1 MSWTARNTGSGDNME
16 LRRKAR
22 SALAK
27 IYGKERLKTS
37 KEDCVCYAYDARNAR
52 CIPDAVVFPVSAE
65 EISRTL
71 ALASELG
78 FPVVPRGSG
87 TGTTGGSVAVEGGV
101 VLVTTLMNRIVEID
115 ADNFIAE
122 VEPGVITGDFHR
134 AVEAKGMFYP
144 PDPSSAGISTLGGN
158 VAECAGGPR
167 AVKYGVTRDYVLG
180 VEAVLPTGEIVHT
193 GVRTAKGV
201 VGYDLTRLLVG
212 SEGTLAVI
220 TRILLK
226 LLPLPAATAT
236 LKVSFESMEEAAE
249 AVSKIIASGT
259 LPRCVEYMDEASIVC
274 AQSIADLNLPEG
286 CRSILLIEVD
296 GSASEVAT
304 SMEEVVTIVKEAGAM
319 AVEEARDAE
328 EAKRLWTVRKKV
340 SPALYLFGPD
350 KINEDIVV
358 PRSAIPRMV
367 KKIESLKKEYGLP
380 MVSFGHAGD
389 GNIHFNVMIDK
400 KDAAQKLR
408 ADAVIDEIFDHTL
421 ALGGTLSGEH
431 GVGITKREY
440 IGREIGEKE
449 LEIMRGIKK
458 LFDPKGILN
467 PSKIF

>member
-1 MSWTARNTGSGDNME
+1 MDLT
-16 LRRKAR
+16 RRAL
-22 SALAK
+22 SALKK

-37 KEDCVCYAYDARNAR
+37 LEDRVCYAYDARNMT
-52 CIPDAVVFPVSAE
+52 CTPDAVVFPTSAE
-65 EISRTL
+65 DISQTL
-71 ALASELG
+71 ALAHASG

-87 TGTTGGSVAVEGGV
+87 TGTTGGSVAVDGGV
-101 VLVTTLMNRIVEID
+101 ILVTTLMNRILEID
-115 ADNFIAE
+115 TDNFTAE

-134 AVEAKGMFYP
+134 AVEAKGLFYP
-144 PDPSSAGISTLGGN
+144 PDPSSAGVSTLGGN

-180 VEAVLPTGEIVHT
+180 VEAVLPTGEIIRT

-212 SEGTLAVI
+212 SEGTLAVV

-236 LKVSFESMEEAAE
+236 LKVSFRSMEEAAE
-249 AVSKIIASGT
+249 AVTRIIASGT

-274 AQSIADLNLPEG
+274 AQSIADLDLPEG

-296 GSASEVAT
+296 GSSSEVLTSLAT
-304 SMEEVVTIVKEAGAM
+304 VTGIVTEAGAM
-319 AVEEARDAE
+319 AVEEARNDD

-358 PRSAIPRMV
+358 PRSAIPQMV
-367 KKIESLKKEYGLP
+367 KKIEALKKEYGLP

-400 KDAAQKLR
+400 KDPVQRLR

-431 GVGITKREY
+431 GVGITKRDY
-440 IGREIGEKE
+440 IGKEIGEKE
-449 LEIMRGIKK
+449 LELMRGIKK

>member
-1 MSWTARNTGSGDNME
+1 MD
-16 LRRKAR
+16 LKRRVRA
-22 SALAK
+22 ALTK

-37 KEDCVCYAYDARNAR
+37 REDCVCYAYDARNAR
-52 CIPDAVVFPVSAE
+52 CIPDAVVFPTSAE

-71 ALASELG
+71 ALASKLG

-101 VLVTTLMNRIVEID
+101 VLVSTLMNRIVEID
-115 ADNFIAE
+115 TDNFTAE

-134 AVEAKGMFYP
+134 AVEARGLFYP
-144 PDPSSAGISTLGGN
+144 PDPSSAGVSTLGGN

-180 VEAVLPTGEIVHT
+180 VEAVLPTGEIIHT

-220 TRILLK
+220 TRILLR
-226 LLPLPAATAT
+226 LLPLPATTAT
-236 LKVSFESMEEAAE
+236 LKVSFASMEEAAE
-249 AVSKIIASGT
+249 AVTRIIASGT
-259 LPRCVEYMDEASIVC
+259 RPRCVEYMDEASIVC
-274 AQSIADLNLPEG
+274 AQSIADLELPDG

-304 SMEEVVTIVKEAGAM
+304 SLKSVVSIVEEAGAM
-319 AVEEARDAE
+319 AVEEARNAD

-358 PRSAIPRMV
+358 PRSAIPKMV
-367 KKIESLKKEYGLP
+367 KKIEELKKKYGLP

-400 KDAAQKLR
+400 KDPVQKLR
-408 ADAVIDEIFDHTL
+408 ADAVIDEIFDYTL

-431 GVGITKREY
+431 GVGINKRDY
-440 IGREIGEKE
+440 IGKEIGEKE
-449 LEIMRGIKK
+449 LELMRGIKA

>member
-1 MSWTARNTGSGDNME
+1 ME
-16 LRRKAR
+16 LKRKAR
-22 SALAK
+22 LALTD

-37 KEDCVCYAYDARNAR
+37 KEDRVCYAYDARNAR
-52 CIPDAVVFPVSAE
+52 CIPDAVVFPTSAE

-71 ALASELG
+71 ALACELG

-101 VLVTTLMNRIVEID
+101 VLVTTLMDRIVEID
-115 ADNFIAE
+115 TDNFTAE
-122 VEPGVITGDFHR
+122 VEPGVITGDFHK

-236 LKVSFESMEEAAE
+236 LKVSFASMEEAAE
-249 AVSKIIASGT
+249 AVTRIIASGT
-259 LPRCVEYMDEASIVC
+259 LPRCVEYMDEASIAC
-274 AQSIADLNLPEG
+274 AQSIADLDLPQG

-304 SMEEVVTIVKEAGAM
+304 SLEAVAGIVKGAGAM
-319 AVEEARDAE
+319 AVEEARDAH

-358 PRSAIPRMV
+358 PRSAIPKMV

-400 KDAAQKLR
+400 KDPVQKLR

-440 IGREIGEKE
+440 IGKEIGDKE

>member
-1 MSWTARNTGSGDNME
+1 MALKRGA
-16 LRRKAR
+16 L
-22 SALAK
+22 SALKK
-27 IYGKERLKTS
+27 IYGSERCKAS
-37 KEDCVCYAYDARNAR
+37 MEDRVCYAFDARNREAV
-52 CIPDAVVFPVSAE
+52 PDAVVFPTNAE

-71 ALASELG
+71 ALANRLG
-78 FPVVPRGSG
+78 IPVVPRGSG
-87 TGTTGGSVAVEGGV
+87 TGTTGGSVPLQGGV
-101 VLVTTLMNRIVEID
+101 VLVTTLMNRILEID
-115 ADNFIAE
+115 TDNFTAV

-134 AVEAKGMFYP
+134 AVEAKGLFYP
-144 PDPSSAGISTLGGN
+144 PDPSSSGISTLGGN

-180 VEAVLPTGEIVHT
+180 VEAVLPTGEIIRS

-220 TRILLK
+220 TRIILR

-236 LKVSFESMEEAAE
+236 LKVSFGSMEAAAE
-249 AVSKIIASGT
+249 AVTRIIASGT
-259 LPRCVEYMDEASIVC
+259 LPRCVEYMDEAAITC
-274 AQSIADLNLPEG
+274 AQSIADLDLVDG

-304 SMEEVVTIVKEAGAM
+304 SLAAVAEVVTGAGAM
-319 AVEEARDAE
+319 AVEEARNAE

-358 PRSAIPRMV
+358 PRSAIPKMV
-367 KKIESLKKEYGLP
+367 KKIETLKKEYGLP

-400 KDAAQKLR
+400 KDPVQRIR

-449 LEIMRGIKK
+449 LELMRGIKK
-458 LFDPKGILN
+458 LFDPNGILN
-467 PSKIF
+467 PAKIF